1 MEIICEG
8 SLLAA
13 AGCLVQPHVMVRTRQ
28 LNAPIKQVLENVSTK
43 EGLNKWW
50 LVPPEGFEL
59 RREEDASMSNFLDT

>member
-1 MEIICEG
+1 
-8 SLLAA
+8 
-13 AGCLVQPHVMVRTRQ
+13 
-28 LNAPIKQVLENVSTK
+28 VSTK